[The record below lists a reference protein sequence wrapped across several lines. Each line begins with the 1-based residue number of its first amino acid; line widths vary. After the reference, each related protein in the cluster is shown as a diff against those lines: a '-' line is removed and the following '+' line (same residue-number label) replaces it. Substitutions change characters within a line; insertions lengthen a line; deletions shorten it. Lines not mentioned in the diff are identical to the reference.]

1 MNAHHSARHTPV
13 FRWEP
18 FHQKTLSNGL
28 TVLVREHRTAP
39 LFVSD
44 IWVRAGSRD
53 EIPETGG
60 IAHFLEHT
68 LFKGTPT
75 RGVGAIAREIESF
88 GGRTNAGTSLDYTH
102 YYISGEKPHLDKA
115 LEIHAD
121 VIRRSV
127 LEPSAVDA
135 ERSVIIEE
143 INRSADNPHRV
154 LWDAMMAELY
164 PGHPYGRPTLGPREN
179 IANGISRDM
188 LAGFFR
194 TWYVPGNIFLL
205 IAGDVDAESVMSR
218 VEALYG
224 DWSAPLPAHSL
235 TPLPPRPDAGRLI
248 RRSMDVKRGYL
259 QSAWRTVSQA
269 NHDDATGLELLG
281 VLLGQ
286 GRSSRLSASLKEQRG
301 IVTSISSGQ
310 LSLGDDGIFLIRAE
324 FDPTDEFSVR
334 DGIAAEIARLC
345 REPAG
350 MDEVTKA
357 MDFLETL
364 YMRGAETNEGQTDI
378 LGSALIHDSL
388 EHECTYL
395 QRLRGFTPERLMQLA
410 GQYLGAEA
418 DITTLAGPKTRSTP
432 FQPAATHGS
441 SARNGVPATA
451 GEMPPVDALPEG
463 VSTWRLENGLRVI
476 HRRLPGIGLVG
487 ATLTTESGIRH
498 EPATSGGIANLM
510 SEMLLKG
517 TLRRDGQHLLWDLE
531 ALGAELDPS
540 ADPDMMRLC
549 LSAPSRTFAQAF
561 AIMAETVRYPTF
573 PADVFETERR
583 KVLGRLRA
591 VDDDMFE
598 NTWRLFQAN
607 LFEKHPYGRYALGT
621 RESLQTLSSVMAAE
635 FHSSTFRSEGMVLSI
650 IGDIDSGDA
659 LRLTGDFFGDAFP
672 SGATA
677 NEDIG
682 GTLPEEPRASRR
694 AEDYR
699 DRQQAMVCLGWLGP
713 RFDHPDYAAMKVLN
727 AVLGGGMS
735 ARLFRKVRNEASLA
749 YAVHSLFPT
758 RMDGA
763 PLCTVIGT
771 QPSAVERVIEMV
783 SAEIADLAQNGP
795 GSSELDRAKAF
806 VSGQFALDLAAC
818 LRQSHFYAWFEAIG
832 AGYQFMKTYPEAVR
846 RVTVADVQRAAATW
860 LKPEHSVIAVTR
872 PPK

>member
-1 MNAHHSARHTPV
+1 MNKHLFASHTPG
-13 FRWEP
+13 FTWEP
-18 FHQKTLSNGL
+18 FHQRRLSNGL

-44 IWVRAGSRD
+44 IWVRAGSRH
-53 EIPETGG
+53 ELPETSG

-75 RGVGAIAREIESF
+75 RGIGAIAREIESF

-102 YYISGEKPHLDKA
+102 YYISGEKMHLAKA

-127 LEPSAVDA
+127 LDPSAVDA
-135 ERSVIIEE
+135 ERSVILEE

-154 LWDAMMAELY
+154 LWDEMMAGLY

-179 IANGISRDM
+179 IASGISRDM
-188 LAGFFR
+188 LAGFFQR
-194 TWYVPGNIFLL
+194 WYVPGNLFLL
-205 IAGDVDAESVMSR
+205 VAGDVDVGSVMSR

-224 DWSAPLPAHSL
+224 DWSAPLSTHSAA
-235 TPLPPRPDAGRLI
+235 PLPPRPPAGTLV

-259 QSAWRTVSQA
+259 QAAWRTVSQA
-269 NHDDATGLELLG
+269 NRSDAAGLELLG
-281 VLLGQ
+281 VMLGQ
-286 GRSSRLSASLKEQRG
+286 GRSSRLAASLKEQRG

-310 LSLGDDGIFLIRAE
+310 LSLGEDGLFLIRAE
-324 FDPTDEFSVR
+324 FDPTDEFAVR
-334 DGIAAEIARLC
+334 EGITAEIARLC
-345 REPAG
+345 REPA
-350 MDEVTKA
+350 DRAEVAKA

-378 LGSALIHDSL
+378 LGSALVHDSL
-388 EHECTYL
+388 EHECSYL
-395 QRLRGFTPERLMQLA
+395 QRLRAFTPERLMELA
-410 GQYLGAEA
+410 GQYLATEA
-418 DITTLAGPKTRSTP
+418 DITTLAGPKTRSKP
-432 FQPAATHGS
+432 FQAA
-441 SARNGVPATA
+441 R
-451 GEMPPVDALPEG
+451 VDAPAPIPHPEE

-487 ATLTTESGIRH
+487 ATLTAESGIRH
-498 EPATSGGIANLM
+498 EPAAAGGIANLM

-517 TLRRDGQHLLWDLE
+517 TRRRDGQHLLWDLE
-531 ALGAELDPS
+531 ALGAELDPG

-561 AIMAETVRYPTF
+561 AIMSETVRYPTF

-583 KVLGRLRA
+583 KVLGRLKS

-607 LFEKHPYGRYALGT
+607 LFGKHPYGRYALGS
-621 RESLQTLSSVMAAE
+621 RESVQTLSSAMPADFHAA
-635 FHSSTFRSEGMVLSI
+635 TFRAEGMVLSI
-650 IGDIDSGDA
+650 VGDIESGEA
-659 LRLTGDFFGDAFP
+659 LRLTGDYFGDAFP
-672 SGATA
+672 AAAPQAGR
-677 NEDIG
+677 G
-682 GTLPEEPRASRR
+682 GTTPPEAPQAPLR

-713 RFDHPDYAAMKVLN
+713 RFDHPDYAAMKVLS

-758 RMDGA
+758 RMDGG
-763 PLCTVIGT
+763 PLCAVIGT
-771 QPSAVERVIEMV
+771 NPASVERVIEMV
-783 SAEIADLAQNGP
+783 SAEIADLAKNGL
-795 GSSELDRAKAF
+795 GSSELERAEAF

-832 AGYQFMKTYPEAVR
+832 AGYQFLQTYPEAVR
-846 RVTVADVQRAAATW
+846 RVTAADVQRAAATW
-860 LKPEHSVIAVTR
+860 LQPGRSVIAITR